1 MDRRILI
8 LAFAGFAMGT
18 EAYVYA
24 GHLDALAAELGQPV
38 AAAGQL
44 ATAFALTYA
53 VSAPLIAGFVAR
65 FGRRAVLTSG
75 LVLIGVLNLFAAF
88 APSLGALIGLRVLA
102 GLAAGLVGPI
112 SSVAAAEL
120 AGPEHRGRAMAIV
133 LSGMTL
139 AFVLGIPTG
148 SVIGDFAGWRGTF
161 VYAGVTALVAAFVIR
176 LVLPRMPGGRR
187 ADATAFRAALAP
199 SVAGPLALTL
209 IGFAATFSTI
219 AYVGPVVTAISGL
232 TGSGIGAMQALIGVG
247 SLLGVLIGG
256 IAADKPGATRLLAA
270 SFVISAAA
278 MSLYSVLMWTG
289 GADASQPLTAPPRLV
304 YVAFLALGMIAG
316 AAALFA
322 RTPVIQARL
331 AAAAPAA
338 AHPVIFA
345 LNGSMVFFGQGLGAG
360 LGGATIAIAGISAI
374 GCTAA
379 AVALLGAGLV
389 LAIGPKQS
397 SDAVEAVAA
406 K

>member
-1 MDRRILI
+1 VDRRILI

-53 VSAPLIAGFVAR
+53 VSAPLIDGFVAR

-120 AGPEHRGRAMAIV
+120 AGPEHRGPAMAIV

-270 SFVISAAA
+270 AAA